1 LKSFFKKE
9 ELSRIKYLFFQGNL
23 GDPILHPNFH
33 EISEYFFD
41 VQHLSVI
48 TNGIQSPQFWSQVLE
63 TWPKNSLITLSI
75 DGLEDTNSI
84 YRVGAPWTKI
94 QFLFDL
100 IHKTKR
106 KCKVEWKFLVF
117 EHNRH
122 QIETASK
129 LADQLGIDSF
139 RIQQSRSLN
148 LNTNLNGKIREVK
161 FNEQE
166 PVASKEDNFQK
177 LLFLSVR
184 LLIFTI
190 SMPMGIIILVVG
202 GPVAME
208 TSI

>member
-1 LKSFFKKE
+1 VNSIIGWHLELSRRCSLKCPACPRTYNFDQIYNPKQDLNFDDLKSFFKKE

-94 QFLFDL
+94 
-100 IHKTKR
+100 
-106 KCKVEWKFLVF
+106 
-117 EHNRH
+117 
-122 QIETASK
+122 
-129 LADQLGIDSF
+129 
-139 RIQQSRSLN
+139 
-148 LNTNLNGKIREVK
+148 
-161 FNEQE
+161 
-166 PVASKEDNFQK
+166 
-177 LLFLSVR
+177 
-184 LLIFTI
+184 
-190 SMPMGIIILVVG
+190 
-202 GPVAME
+202 
-208 TSI
+208 